1 MERWHEVDAV
11 PATEQEGAL
20 GPDGADRPRSER
32 LDERLGE
39 PQVRDRPYDPAPFD
53 EPDAVAGQPRHD
65 LGLRVEDP
73 GVPEVGDEDAAVDAA
88 DELIAG
94 VDRVTGALRAGLPGG
109 PPIVEQV
116 ARHARRDERPA
127 PQSADRPE

>member
-11 PATEQEGAL
+11 PATEQERAL

-39 PQVRDRPYDPAPFD
+39 PQVRDRPYDPAPLD

-65 LGLRVEDP
+65 LGLRVDVSCGP
-73 GVPEVGDEDAAVDAA
+73 DVGDVDVAVYAGDY
-88 DELIAG
+88 LIYCVVRG
-94 VDRVTGALRAGLPGG
+94 SLVTDFWYTR
-109 PPIVEQV
+109 I
-116 ARHARRDERPA
+116 
-127 PQSADRPE
+127 

>member
-39 PQVRDRPYDPAPFD
+39 PQVRDRPYDPAPLD
-53 EPDAVAGQPRHD
+53 EPDAVAGQPRHN

-73 GVPEVGDEDAAVDAA
+73 GVPEVGDEDAAVDAG
-88 DELIAG
+88 DELIG
-94 VDRVTGALRAGLPGG
+94 GLRAVSYTHLTLPT
-109 PPIVEQV
+109 ILRV
-116 ARHARRDERPA
+116 
-127 PQSADRPE
+127 